1 MPTGTPRSK
10 RSRAKLGNFWVCRAP
25 ESRGSFFAR
34 QATELGSDPR
44 GRLLPR
50 VHVQP
55 DTIPGAVRGKS
66 LRRLLTN
73 FSLLLMFLVLPCSSR
88 AAQLTGV
95 PLGTYSGTL
104 QAGEAQLHL
113 LLHLSKGTNGSLRA
127 TLDSLE
133 QGVFAIEANSVSFSN
148 FNLKLNL
155 TSVGARFEGKVSPEH
170 EIIDGNWSQ
179 GSASIPLKFRRE
191 TGAGTRKPGDA
202 VFPVEGLWQGAV
214 ETHGMRLR
222 FQLHISHDTGGSLIA
237 ALDSLDQG
245 VTGLPANRVTL
256 KDPIFH
262 FEIPSVAGVY
272 EGTLS
277 TNKNAITGKWSQTS
291 ADNLPLNFIRSDQA
305 LELRRPQTPVRPF
318 PYAEEEVAF
327 AGGAEG
333 IVLAGTLTLPKGEG
347 PFPAALLIAGSGPQ
361 DRDASLAN
369 HRPFLLI
376 ADALT
381 RKGIAVLRYDKR
393 GVGTSTGNP
402 DAATTMDLAADA
414 QAGLAFLKSRK
425 EIDRAKIG
433 LIGHSEGAMIAPYPA
448 VRSKDVKWLVLLAAP
463 ATTGEKTLLNQSELI
478 GRAGGL
484 SDEQLEPSLG
494 FDRAAYALVRKE
506 KDPNALAEKLVA
518 LVKESGL
525 DAALPPAVLETQL
538 RMLASPWFRFF
549 LDYDPLPNLKAVSC
563 PVLALYGQKD
573 LQVSAKANL
582 PLLQKAF
589 HDAVNTQA
597 ETREMPELNHLF
609 QHAYTGTPAE
619 YAAIEETFSPEAL
632 ALIVDWVRVH
642 SFSK

>member
-1 MPTGTPRSK
+1 MPPVLIQSDTV
-10 RSRAKLGNFWVCRAP
+10 SRV
-25 ESRGSFFAR
+25 
-34 QATELGSDPR
+34 
-44 GRLLPR
+44 
-50 VHVQP
+50 
-55 DTIPGAVRGKS
+55 VRGES
-66 LRRLLTN
+66 LRRLFTIVPWLIM
-73 FSLLLMFLVLPCSSR
+73 LLLLPCGR
-88 AAQLTGV
+88 GAAAQMVGV
-95 PLGTYSGTL
+95 PQGTYSGTL

-148 FNLKLNL
+148 FNLKLDL
-155 TSVGARFEGKVSPEH
+155 TSVGARFEGKVSPDH
-170 EIIDGNWSQ
+170 EVIDGNWSQ
-179 GSASIPLKFRRE
+179 GSASIPLRFRRE
-191 TGAGTRKPGDA
+191 TGAVARKPGDA

-222 FQLHISHDTGGSLIA
+222 FQLHISHDTEGSLIA

-245 VTGLPANRVTL
+245 VTGLPANHVTL
-256 KDPIFH
+256 KSPVFH

-272 EGTLS
+272 EGTLNA
-277 TNKNAITGKWSQTS
+277 TRNAISGKWSQTS
-291 ADNLPLNFIRSDQA
+291 ADNLPLNFVRSDQA

-318 PYAEEEVAF
+318 PYAEEEVTF
-327 AGGAEG
+327 GGGAEG

-361 DRDASLAN
+361 DRDESLAN

-393 GVGTSTGNP
+393 GVGKSTGNP

-414 QAGLAFLKSRK
+414 QAALTFLKSHK
-425 EIDRAKIG
+425 GIDGSRIG
-433 LIGHSEGAMIAPYPA
+433 LIGHSEGAIIAPYLA
-448 VRSKDVKWLVLLAAP
+448 AHSKDVKWLVLLAAP
-463 ATTGEKTLLNQSELI
+463 ATTGEQTLLNQSELI

-484 SDEQLEPSLG
+484 SDEQLEPSLA
-494 FDRAAYALVRKE
+494 FDQAAYALVRKE

-525 DAALPPAVLETQL
+525 DAALPPAALETQL

-549 LDYDPLPNLKAVSC
+549 LDYDPLPNLKALGC

-573 LQVSAKANL
+573 LQVAPKANL
-582 PLLQKAF
+582 PLLQKAL
-589 HDAVNTQA
+589 HDSMNTQT
-597 ETREMPELNHLF
+597 ETRELPELNHLF

-632 ALIVDWVRVH
+632 GLIVDWVKGH
-642 SFSK
+642 SSSK

>member
-1 MPTGTPRSK
+1 M
-10 RSRAKLGNFWVCRAP
+10 
-25 ESRGSFFAR
+25 
-34 QATELGSDPR
+34 
-44 GRLLPR
+44 
-50 VHVQP
+50 
-55 DTIPGAVRGKS
+55 
-66 LRRLLTN
+66 N
-73 FSLLLMFLVLPCSSR
+73 FSLLLMSLLPCAGRS

-95 PLGTYSGTL
+95 PQGTYSGTL

-113 LLHLSKGTNGSLRA
+113 LLHLSRGTNGSLRA

-133 QGVFAIEANSVSFSN
+133 QGVFAIEASSVSFAN
-148 FNLKLNL
+148 FNLKLEL
-155 TSVGARFEGKVSPEH
+155 TSVGARFEGKVSPDH
-170 EIIDGNWSQ
+170 ESIDGKWSQ

-191 TGAGTRKPGDA
+191 TGAVARKPGDA
-202 VFPVEGLWQGAV
+202 IFPVEGLWQGAV

-222 FQLHISHDTGGSLIA
+222 FQLHISHDTEGALIA

-245 VTGLPANRVTL
+245 VTGLPANHVTL

-272 EGTLS
+272 EGTL
-277 TNKNAITGKWSQTS
+277 NGAKNAITGKWSQTS
-291 ADNLPLNFIRSDQA
+291 ADNLPLDFKRSDQA
-305 LELRRPQTPVRPF
+305 LELRRPQSPARPF
-318 PYAEEEVAF
+318 PYAEEEVTF
-327 AGGAEG
+327 GGGADG

-361 DRDASLAN
+361 DRDESLAN

-381 RKGIAVLRYDKR
+381 RKGSAVLRYDKR
-393 GVGTSTGNP
+393 GVGKSTGNP
-402 DAATTMDLAADA
+402 DTATTMDLAADA
-414 QAGLAFLKSRK
+414 HAALAFLKLRK
-425 EIDRAKIG
+425 EIDGSRIG
-433 LIGHSEGAMIAPYPA
+433 LIGHSEGAIIAPYLA
-448 VRSKDVKWLVLLAAP
+448 GHSKEVKWLVLLAAP
-463 ATTGEKTLLNQSELI
+463 ATTGERTLLNQSELI

-494 FDRAAYALVRKE
+494 FDQAAYALVRKE
-506 KDPNALAEKLVA
+506 KDPSALAEKLVA
-518 LVKESGL
+518 LVKDSGL
-525 DAALPPAVLETQL
+525 DAALPPAALETQL

-573 LQVSAKANL
+573 LQVSSKDNL
-582 PLLQKAF
+582 PLLQKAL
-589 HDAVNTQA
+589 HDAGNTQVA
-597 ETREMPELNHLF
+597 TRELPELNHLL

-632 ALIVDWVRVH
+632 SLIVDWVKDH
-642 SFSK
+642 SSAK

>member
-1 MPTGTPRSK
+1 LYR
-10 RSRAKLGNFWVCRAP
+10 F
-25 ESRGSFFAR
+25 
-34 QATELGSDPR
+34 
-44 GRLLPR
+44 
-50 VHVQP
+50 
-55 DTIPGAVRGKS
+55 
-66 LRRLLTN
+66 LTS
-73 FSLLLMFLVLPCSSR
+73 FSLLLMLLLLPCAGGA

-95 PLGTYSGTL
+95 PQGTYSGTL

-133 QGVFAIEANSVSFSN
+133 QGVFAIEASSVSFAN
-148 FNLKLNL
+148 FNLKLEL
-155 TSVGARFEGKVSPEH
+155 TSVGARFEGKVSPDH
-170 EIIDGNWSQ
+170 ESIDGNWSQ

-191 TGAGTRKPGDA
+191 AGAVPRKPGDA
-202 VFPVEGLWQGAV
+202 IFPVEGLWQGAV

-222 FQLHISHDTGGSLIA
+222 FQLHISHDTEGALIA

-245 VTGLPANRVTL
+245 VTGLPANHVTL
-256 KDPIFH
+256 KDPIIH

-272 EGTLS
+272 EGTV
-277 TNKNAITGKWSQTS
+277 NGAKNAMTGKWSQTS
-291 ADNLPLNFIRSDQA
+291 ADNLPLDFKRSDQT
-305 LELRRPQTPVRPF
+305 LELRRPQTPARPF
-318 PYAEEEVAF
+318 PYAEEEVTF
-327 AGGAEG
+327 GGGAKG
-333 IVLAGTLTLPKGEG
+333 IALAGTLTLPKGEG
-347 PFPAALLIAGSGPQ
+347 PFPAALLVAGSGPQ
-361 DRDASLAN
+361 DRDQSLAN

-393 GVGTSTGNP
+393 GVAKSTGNP
-402 DAATTMDLAADA
+402 DTATTMDLAADA
-414 QAGLAFLKSRK
+414 QAALAFLKSRK
-425 EIDRAKIG
+425 EIDGSRIG
-433 LIGHSEGAMIAPYPA
+433 LIGHSEGAIIAPYLA
-448 VRSKDVKWLVLLAAP
+448 GHSKEVKWLVLLAVP
-463 ATTGEKTLLNQSELI
+463 ATTGERTLLNQSELI

-484 SDEQLEPSLG
+484 SDEQLEPSLA
-494 FDRAAYALVRKE
+494 FDQAAYALVRKE
-506 KDPNALAEKLVA
+506 KDPGALAEKLVA

-525 DAALPPAVLETQL
+525 DAALPPATLETQL
-538 RMLASPWFRFF
+538 RMLASAWFRFF
-549 LDYDPLPNLKAVSC
+549 LDYDPLPNLKTVSC

-589 HDAVNTQA
+589 HDAMNTQA

-632 ALIVDWVRVH
+632 TLIVDWVKGH
-642 SFSK
+642 SSSK

>member
-1 MPTGTPRSK
+1 MT
-10 RSRAKLGNFWVCRAP
+10 
-25 ESRGSFFAR
+25 
-34 QATELGSDPR
+34 
-44 GRLLPR
+44 
-50 VHVQP
+50 
-55 DTIPGAVRGKS
+55 GAVLEES
-66 LRRLLTN
+66 LRRFFRNISVLLT
-73 FSLLLMFLVLPCSSR
+73 LLLLPCAGGV
-88 AAQLTGV
+88 AAQLTGL
-95 PLGTYSGTL
+95 PQGTYSGTL

-133 QGVFAIEANSVSFSN
+133 QGVFAIEANSASFSN
-148 FNLKLNL
+148 FNLKLDL
-155 TSVGARFEGKVSPEH
+155 TSVGARFEGKVSPDH

-179 GSASIPLKFRRE
+179 GAASIPLKFHRE
-191 TGAGTRKPGDA
+191 TGAVPRKPGDA
-202 VFPVEGLWQGAV
+202 IFPVEGLWQGAV

-222 FQLHISHDTGGSLIA
+222 FQLHISHDTEGSLIA

-245 VTGLPANRVTL
+245 VSGLPANHVTL

-272 EGTLS
+272 EGTLNGAKS
-277 TNKNAITGKWSQTS
+277 AITGKWSQTS
-291 ADNLPLNFIRSDQA
+291 ADNLPLDFKRSDHT
-305 LELRRPQTPVRPF
+305 LELRRPQTPAKPF
-318 PYAEEEVAF
+318 PYVEEEVKFTGAD
-327 AGGAEG
+327 AGIA
-333 IVLAGTLTLPKGEG
+333 LAGTLSLPKGEG

-361 DRDASLAN
+361 DRDESLAN

-393 GVGTSTGNP
+393 GVGKSTGNP
-402 DAATTMDLAADA
+402 DTATTMDLAADA
-414 QAGLAFLKSRK
+414 KSALAFLKSRK
-425 EIDRAKIG
+425 EIDGSRIG
-433 LIGHSEGAMIAPYPA
+433 LIGHSEGAIIAPYLA
-448 VRSKDVKWLVLLAAP
+448 GHSDGVKWLVLLAAP
-463 ATTGEKTLLNQSELI
+463 ATTGEQTLLSQSELI

-484 SDEQLEPSLG
+484 SDDQLDASLG
-494 FDRAAYALVRKE
+494 FDQAAYALVRKE

-525 DAALPPAVLETQL
+525 DAALPPAALETQL

-549 LDYDPLPNLKAVSC
+549 LDYDPLPNFKTVNC

-573 LQVSAKANL
+573 LQVAAKTNL
-582 PLLQKAF
+582 PLLQKAL
-589 HDAVNTQA
+589 HDSVNTQV
-597 ETREMPELNHLF
+597 ETRELPDLNHLF

-632 ALIVDWVRVH
+632 ALIVDWVKDR
-642 SFSK
+642 SFTK